1 MDKKTNKTKLLSHR
15 AYILV
20 GDTDKNLSQ
29 YIYNKNQKK
38 KKAQNKRIQKGGLI
52 NW

>member
-38 KKAQNKRIQKGGLI
+38 KAQNKRIQKEV
-52 NW
+52 

>member
-1 MDKKTNKTKLLSHR
+1 MDKKTNKTKLLSHK

-38 KKAQNKRIQKGGLI
+38 KKKHRIREYKKEV
-52 NW
+52 

>member
-38 KKAQNKRIQKGGLI
+38 KKHRIREYKKEV
-52 NW
+52 

>member
-38 KKAQNKRIQKGGLI
+38 KAQKKRIQKEV
-52 NW
+52 